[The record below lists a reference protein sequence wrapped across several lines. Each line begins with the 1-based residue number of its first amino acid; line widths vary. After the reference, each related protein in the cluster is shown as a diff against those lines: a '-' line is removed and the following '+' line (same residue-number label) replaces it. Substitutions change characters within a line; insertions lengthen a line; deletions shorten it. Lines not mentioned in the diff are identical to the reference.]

1 MEYYIIMKDKVAQR
15 ERTEALTGGARTF
28 NEFVKEKASASNI
41 TPACVRSLPEIK
53 EEWKQLKEQE
63 KAEKKA
69 EKTQSA
75 EAKKA
80 EKKAL
85 AEAKKATKKANTA
98 VKGEKNAIK
107 KVAKKSAVDTE
118 NIKLVL
124 VEKAKATEPPA
135 EPKVKGRP
143 KKYATAEEA
152 RRAKIDKTMEGLK
165 KKKEGLPPKAPKE
178 PKNVS
183 KEPRKRKYVSSF
195 DAEVKRQLKAQEPKP
210 PKEPKAPKRA
220 YQKRVVE
227 PVVTAELI
235 AKEAKEA
242 RRRVN
247 RAKKESFNRYTM
259 GMEDK
264 DAPQIWNPD
273 VRDAELAIY
282 RATSNK
288 DLDEVLRLIKKV
300 VPKNVYDKLDPVN
313 RKSIDHTIDVYSKKR
328 EAMSSHDIQAKQNLA
343 MMKDASDKAKI
354 KKLLAENMKNR
365 RGMGFNADALK
376 EFKNY
381 GKIQEH
387 LGDHLND
394 LKETIDPKDVRDFVY
409 FTKEKARL
417 KSKLVGGLVRTIGG
431 DLDSDSE
438 TDSDSDLDSLV
449 GGMEG
454 TNLFGVSSLKQTV
467 INQATLPQLM
477 AMRSELEETVD
488 APHLVS
494 MIDRRIMRLN
504 NQQLQGQLQPYQ
516 RRRLNREDEG

>member
-1 MEYYIIMKDKVAQR
+1 MEYYTIMKDKVEQR
-15 ERTEALTGGARTF
+15 ERTELIVGGARTF
-28 NEFVKEKASASNI
+28 NEFVKEKASKSNI
-41 TPACVRSLPEIK
+41 TPACVRSLPEVK

-69 EKTQSA
+69 EKVKTK

-80 EKKAL
+80 EKTAIK
-85 AEAKKATKKANTA
+85 EAKKATKKATTA

-107 KVAKKSAVDTE
+107 KVAKKSSADTE

-124 VEKAKATEPPA
+124 VEKAKASEPPA

-143 KKYATAEEA
+143 KKYATPEEA
-152 RRAKIDKTMEGLK
+152 RRAKIDKTMEGLR
-165 KKKEGLPPKAPKE
+165 KKKEGLPPKPAKE
-178 PKNVS
+178 PKAP

-195 DAEVKRQLKAQEPKP
+195 EAELKRQMKAQEP
-210 PKEPKAPKRA
+210 PKEPKEPAKPKRA
-220 YQKRVVE
+220 YQKRVKE
-227 PVVTAELI
+227 PVITAELI

-242 RRRVN
+242 RKRAI

-259 GMEDK
+259 GMEDS

-273 VRDAELAIY
+273 VRDAELAVY
-282 RATSNK
+282 RAISNK
-288 DLDEVLRLIKKV
+288 DLDGVLRLIKKV

-328 EAMSSHDIQAKQNLA
+328 DAMQAHDIQAKQNLA
-343 MMKDASDKAKI
+343 LMK
-354 KKLLAENMKNR
+354 
-365 RGMGFNADALK
+365 RGRGYSTDALK

-387 LGDHLND
+387 LSHHLND
-394 LKETIDPKDVRDFVY
+394 LNEAIDPKDLRDY
-409 FTKEKARL
+409 IHFTKEKARL

-431 DLDSDSE
+431 ALDSDSG
-438 TDSDSDLDSLV
+438 TDSESDSDDSLV

-454 TNLFGVSSLKQTV
+454 TNLFNVSSLSQTV
-467 INQATLPQLM
+467 INQSTLPQLM
-477 AMRSELEETVD
+477 AMRTQLEENFD

-494 MIDRRIMRLN
+494 MINTRIMQLQ

-516 RRRLNREDEG
+516 RRRLFREEDEG